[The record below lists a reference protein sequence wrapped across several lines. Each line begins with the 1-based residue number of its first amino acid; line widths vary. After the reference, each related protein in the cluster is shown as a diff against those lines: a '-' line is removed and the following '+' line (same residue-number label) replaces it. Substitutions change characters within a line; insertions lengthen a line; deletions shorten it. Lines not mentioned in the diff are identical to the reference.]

1 LSKLKNLTI
10 DELILPITIDAES
23 GVDPREDI
31 SPTSTYYLLKDVRNI
46 ARSKERK
53 ALTDEEDVLSVSVE
67 WRPIFEQVP
76 NILKQQSKDIEY
88 VAWFIEAA
96 CRLHGF
102 KGLYFGFTLAAELI
116 ERYWDTLYPTPEP
129 NDLAERIA
137 PLIGLNGIESEGSLI
152 HPIRTIPI
160 TDGGIVYST
169 WQYEQALDTSR
180 LDKDKQEKRF
190 DSGSVSL
197 EDVEQSIKE
206 TSDSFF
212 IELDRDVQNAM
223 SAFSRLSASMDDAMS
238 GDPQPTSYIRK
249 ALEACALQIS
259 SITAPIIAKNKAN
272 LAQEQQTDEQQDGDT
287 TAHHSTPSGVEGQ
300 LNSRAQAISH
310 LETIA
315 DFFRRTEP
323 HSPMSYAIEQVIRWS
338 DLSLPELL
346 QELIQDGEARNGFFK
361 LSGIKTEE

>member
-1 LSKLKNLTI
+1 MSKLKNLTI

-46 ARSKERK
+46 ARSRERK
-53 ALTDEEDVLSVSVE
+53 ALTDEEDVLSVAAE

-76 NILKQQSKDIEY
+76 GILKQQSKDIEY

-96 CRLHGF
+96 CRLYGF
-102 KGLYFGFTLAAELI
+102 KGLCFGFTLATELV
-116 ERYWDTLYPTPEP
+116 ERYWDTIYPTPEP

-160 TDGGIVYST
+160 TDGGVIYST

-197 EDVEQSIKE
+197 EDVEHSIRE

-212 IELDRDVQNAM
+212 IELDRDVQDAIA
-223 SAFSRLSASMDDAMS
+223 AFSKLSAAMDAAMS
-238 GDPQPTSYIRK
+238 GEPQPTSYIRK

-259 SITAPIIAKNKAN
+259 AITAPIIAKNKAN
-272 LAQEQQTDEQQDGDT
+272 LEQEQHHEKEQHSDT
-287 TAHHSTPSGVEGQ
+287 NDHSTTSSGVDGQ
-300 LNSRAQAISH
+300 LNSRAQAINN

-361 LSGIKTEE
+361 LSGIKTED